1 MPIGLYIFLGLIIL
15 LLIILV
21 SRIKVV
27 PQSQVYVIERIGS
40 YHQTWNSSI
49 RSRTQSCLL
58 TASTT
63 H

>member
-40 YHQTWNSSI
+40 YHQTWN
-49 RSRTQSCLL
+49 R
-58 TASTT
+58 
-63 H
+63 